1 MQVVR
6 PSILTANNLYKFHYP
21 RHNLPMRFLENF
33 KAKRAAKKA
42 QKKYDLELTQ
52 WQEENDIL
60 TKALEIF
67 TSAAEGKEP
76 DDQSLVQKDGEFV
89 IWTGNAVFHEAGR
102 TPSRY
107 VGGSQGFSIPLF
119 AGIRYRVSATQGTL
133 VPGDAMQ
140 MDKDQ
145 GFVKLTNQ
153 RLIIAG
159 SLETTEWA
167 FSKILSVAKTET
179 GDDFLIGVS
188 NRKKTS
194 GLRFSSSDAQF
205 FSRIFAMA
213 LYAYENGI
221 PATVKTIK
229 NEIQQLAAEKPV
241 LAIESITKN

>member
-1 MQVVR
+1 MA
-6 PSILTANNLYKFHYP
+6 LGNFFANL
-21 RHNLPMRFLENF
+21 

-42 QKKYDLELTQ
+42 QQKYQLELTN
-52 WQEENDIL
+52 WQQEHDIL
-60 TKALEIF
+60 TRALEIF
-67 TSAAEGKEP
+67 TSASEGKEP

-89 IWTGNAVFHEAGR
+89 IWTGNAVFHEASR

-107 VGGSQGFSIPLF
+107 VGGSQGFSIPIA
-119 AGIRYRVSATQGTL
+119 AGIRYRVSSTRGTL
-133 VPGDAMQ
+133 VPGEAMQ

-145 GFVKLTNQ
+145 GFVKLTSQ
-153 RLIIAG
+153 RLIFAG

-179 GDDFLIGVS
+179 GNDFLIGVS

-194 GLRFSSSDAQF
+194 GLRFSAPDAQF

-221 PATVKTIK
+221 PETVTTIK
-229 NEIQQLAAEKPV
+229 KEVKQLELEKPALV
-241 LAIESITKN
+241 IESTSSKPIE

>member
-1 MQVVR
+1 
-6 PSILTANNLYKFHYP
+6 
-21 RHNLPMRFLENF
+21 MRFLENL

-42 QKKYDLELTQ
+42 QQKYERELTQ
-52 WQEENDIL
+52 WQEEERIL
-60 TKALEIF
+60 TNALEIF
-67 TSAAEGKEP
+67 TSAANGKEP

-89 IWTGNAVFHEAGR
+89 IWTGNAIFHEAGR

-107 VGGSQGFSIPLF
+107 VGRSSGFSIPIV
-119 AGIRYRVSATQGTL
+119 AGIRYRVSAHSGTL
-133 VPGDAMQ
+133 VPGEAMQ

-153 RLIIAG
+153 RLIFAG
-159 SLETTEWA
+159 SLETSEWA

-194 GLRFSSSDAQF
+194 GLRFSASDAQF

-229 NEIQQLAAEKPV
+229 SEIQQLAAEKPV
-241 LAIESITKN
+241 LAIEAP

>member
-1 MQVVR
+1 M
-6 PSILTANNLYKFHYP
+6 SFFANL
-21 RHNLPMRFLENF
+21 

-42 QKKYDLELTQ
+42 QQRYQEQLTQ
-52 WQEENDIL
+52 WQEEETIL
-60 TKALEIF
+60 TQALEIF

-76 DDQSLVQKDGEFV
+76 EDQSLVQKEGEFV
-89 IWTGNAVFHEAGR
+89 IWTGNAIFHEAGR

-107 VGGSQGFSIPLF
+107 VGGSTGFSVPIG
-119 AGIRYRVSATQGTL
+119 AGIRVRVGQQRGTL
-133 VPGDAMQ
+133 VPGNAMQ

-153 RLIIAG
+153 RLIFAG

-194 GLRFSSSDAQF
+194 GLRFSQSDAQF

-221 PATVKTIK
+221 PETVTTIK
-229 NEIQQLAAEKPV
+229 KEVKQLELEKPV
-241 LAIESITKN
+241 LELPSTLSN

>member
-1 MQVVR
+1 MGFF
-6 PSILTANNLYKFHYP
+6 A
-21 RHNLPMRFLENF
+21 NF

-42 QKKYDLELTQ
+42 QQRYEEQLTEWQQEEELLTQ
-52 WQEENDIL
+52 
-60 TKALEIF
+60 ALEIF
-67 TSAAEGKEP
+67 TNASEGKEP
-76 DDQSLVQKDGEFV
+76 EDQSLVQKDGEFV
-89 IWTGNAVFHEAGR
+89 IWNGNAIFHEAGR

-107 VGGSQGFSIPLF
+107 VGGSTGFSIPIA
-119 AGIRYRVSATQGTL
+119 AGIRFRVGSQRGTL
-133 VPGDAMQ
+133 IPGDAMQ

-153 RLIIAG
+153 RLIFAG

-194 GLRFSSSDAQF
+194 GLRFSPSDAQF

-221 PATVKTIK
+221 PATIKTIK

-241 LAIESITKN
+241 RAIEAPQSS

>member
-1 MQVVR
+1 M
-6 PSILTANNLYKFHYP
+6 SFFANL
-21 RHNLPMRFLENF
+21 

-42 QKKYDLELTQ
+42 QQRYQEQLTQ
-52 WQEENDIL
+52 WQEEETIL
-60 TKALEIF
+60 TQALDIF

-76 DDQSLVQKDGEFV
+76 EDQSLVQKDGEFV
-89 IWTGNAVFHEAGR
+89 IWTGNAIFHEAGR

-107 VGGSQGFSIPLF
+107 VGGSTGFSVPIG
-119 AGIRYRVSATQGTL
+119 AGIRVRVGQQRGTL
-133 VPGDAMQ
+133 VPGNAMQ

-153 RLIIAG
+153 RLIFAG

-194 GLRFSSSDAQF
+194 GLRFSQSDAQF

-221 PATVKTIK
+221 PETVTTIK
-229 NEIQQLAAEKPV
+229 KEVKQLELEKPV
-241 LAIESITKN
+241 LELPSTLSN

>member
-1 MQVVR
+1 M
-6 PSILTANNLYKFHYP
+6 SFFANL
-21 RHNLPMRFLENF
+21 

-42 QKKYDLELTQ
+42 QQRYQEQLTQ
-52 WQEENDIL
+52 WQEEETIL
-60 TKALEIF
+60 TQALEIF
-67 TSAAEGKEP
+67 TNAAEGKEP
-76 DDQSLVQKDGEFV
+76 EDQSLVQKDGEFV

-107 VGGSQGFSIPLF
+107 VGGSTGFSVPIG
-119 AGIRYRVSATQGTL
+119 AGIRVRVGQQRGTL
-133 VPGDAMQ
+133 VPGNAMQ

-153 RLIIAG
+153 RLIFAG

-194 GLRFSSSDAQF
+194 GLRFSQSDAQF

-221 PATVKTIK
+221 PETVTTIK
-229 NEIQQLAAEKPV
+229 KEVKQLELEKPV
-241 LAIESITKN
+241 LELPSTLSN